1 MCQVLGP
8 GGKLYKSVVLLLVLT
23 GKVWNLQGSDLAV
36 ILACVLG
43 INVSKLWN
51 LFLAKIVVI
60 LKLKLRPGVV
70 TFED

>member
-60 LKLKLRPGVV
+60 LTLKLRPGVV